1 MSGKFENSDDAA
13 QQAENMST
21 APAVTAKVSVKVPPF
36 WKEKPKLWF
45 CQLEAQFLLN
55 GITSDTTKYYTLI
68 GNLDLNIIEKVE
80 EIVDNPPATGKY
92 ELLKAEIIK
101 RLSASQQQKI
111 MQLLSHEELGDR
123 KPSAFLRHLQ
133 DLAGPGM
140 PNDFLRTIWTSR
152 LPVYL
157 QTIVAQQSERP
168 LEAVAELVDRVAEIV
183 PGNPAVAQV
192 TSATSSSASNLTEL
206 IRQEVRN
213 EVSALSQQL
222 KGLSVKLDRTQA
234 RRKNTRTHCHSRQP
248 GRSRSRSRNRSYRVD
263 GNRRLCWY
271 HFHFRG
277 KADRCISPCDYAS
290 ENLKTSR

>member
-1 MSGKFENSDDAA
+1 MRREVG
-13 QQAENMST
+13 
-21 APAVTAKVSVKVPPF
+21 TAKVSVKVPPF

-55 GITSDTTKYYTLI
+55 GITSDNTKYYTLF
-68 GNLDLNIIEKVE
+68 GNLDLNIIKKVE

-123 KPSAFLRHLQ
+123 KLSAFLRHLQ

-168 LEAVAELVDRVAEIV
+168 LEAVAELVDRVAEII
-183 PGNPAVAQV
+183 PGNPAMAQV

-222 KGLSVKLDRTQA
+222 KGLSVKLDRTHA

-248 GRSRSRSRNRSYRVD
+248 GRSRSRSRNRPYRVD